1 LAVVM
6 VGAGVGAYL
15 VLSHQ
20 DDKRQINIDV
30 DLEVFGNAD
39 KNWKIDSND
48 AKLVSD
54 YIAAV
59 ESGDTEKIDEIK
71 SIMSMDF
78 ADANQD
84 GSINQKDVDQINSLI
99 DGSAKYVW
107 LLEGVLPGKER
118 TVRKIDREISR
129 IGAEYFANTELCL
142 ILGLADKIAAVD
154 YAPYKYKDFY
164 FTEPQRENLSDMYN
178 MSTPNYPNLNT
189 LNLDILLVFYTSSY
203 EEKIDKLIG
212 CDVLYLGLY
221 NPDLTNT
228 RNSSFVQGVLKAG
241 YIFGAVERA
250 ESYVDWLLGYRDQLL
265 TLSNSIAEEDKKHV
279 LMHTYGAKYFANG
292 TDMTLTVYKPADP
305 LGQAAILGGTY
316 NVYNSIAAEDI
327 TSSNVYGATV
337 SVDVILGDNTTV
349 DYIFLHMVRYTYGA
363 SEVLSTPKHGY
374 LINDTTEAQTG
385 HAAVKN
391 LEFVESTMSPYL
403 VAGEFRNGCTGGV
416 LLGAFIGSIVNPEVY
431 KDVDPYKLM
440 NEYVSWMGI
449 EGYDSNTSGVFVY
462 PGKA

>member
-1 LAVVM
+1 MNTKAIAIILAVVM

-178 MSTPNYPNLNT
+178 MSTPNYRP
-189 LNLDILLVFYTSSY
+189 
-203 EEKIDKLIG
+203 
-212 CDVLYLGLY
+212 
-221 NPDLTNT
+221 
-228 RNSSFVQGVLKAG
+228 
-241 YIFGAVERA
+241 
-250 ESYVDWLLGYRDQLL
+250 
-265 TLSNSIAEEDKKHV
+265 
-279 LMHTYGAKYFANG
+279 
-292 TDMTLTVYKPADP
+292 
-305 LGQAAILGGTY
+305 
-316 NVYNSIAAEDI
+316 
-327 TSSNVYGATV
+327 
-337 SVDVILGDNTTV
+337 
-349 DYIFLHMVRYTYGA
+349 
-363 SEVLSTPKHGY
+363 STH
-374 LINDTTEAQTG
+374 
-385 HAAVKN
+385 
-391 LEFVESTMSPYL
+391 
-403 VAGEFRNGCTGGV
+403 
-416 LLGAFIGSIVNPEVY
+416 
-431 KDVDPYKLM
+431 
-440 NEYVSWMGI
+440 
-449 EGYDSNTSGVFVY
+449 
-462 PGKA
+462 